1 MNGTTAGLRCRRQT
15 VTVLF
20 VDIVGFTS
28 LVEDLDCA
36 DVHALQADYFT
47 AVSDEVRAAGGVV
60 EKFIGDAVMAVF
72 GAVGPDAGTPDEV
85 SCAAVGAVQAGLRV
99 QEALRGRLLAGRF
112 PVRTRVGVA
121 TGDAI
126 VDEARTREGGY
137 AMVSGSVVSTAA
149 RLQAYAPHDTVVVCA
164 ATRAVTDHT
173 MAYQEMPP
181 VSVAGKAAPVELSR
195 ALYPQVLTVA
205 PALQT
210 CG

>member
-1 MNGTTAGLRCRRQT
+1 MNRTTAGIRCRRQT

-20 VDIVGFTS
+20 VDIVGFTG
-28 LVEDLDCA
+28 LVEDLDCM
-36 DVHALQADYFT
+36 DVRDLQVDYFS
-47 AVSDEVRAAGGVV
+47 AVSAQVRAAGGVV

-85 SCAAVGAVQAGLRV
+85 SCAAVGAVRAGLRI

-112 PVRTRVGVA
+112 PVRTRVGLA

-126 VDEARTREGGY
+126 VDLEQTREGGY
-137 AMVSGSVVSTAA
+137 GMVSGSVVSTAA

-164 ATRAVTDHT
+164 ATRGVTDHAV
-173 MAYQEMPP
+173 AYQEMPP
-181 VSVAGKAAPVELSR
+181 VSVAGKSAPVELSR
-195 ALYPQVLTVA
+195 ALHPQTVPSA
-205 PALQT
+205 HALAT